1 MRVLALIG
9 AGLVAAG
16 LAWPSGM
23 LVVSDEAGA
32 ALWRVPV
39 SDGSEVVLHYTN
51 SVYLAPTWERFT
63 VRGGRLHLKEVSST
77 REAVLEYHRLAP
89 PYRRDGD
96 RLTAPASDVV
106 LEVLPLR
113 VGERG
118 HPVLQVGQTEVP
130 LYRAGTGTGL
140 RVTIRREARLLRWLI
155 GRAP

>member
-9 AGLVAAG
+9 AGLVVAG

-23 LVVSDEAGA
+23 LVVADEAGA
-32 ALWRVPV
+32 VRWRVPV

-51 SVYLAPTWERFT
+51 SIYLAPTWERFT

-89 PYRRDGD
+89 PYQRDGSTVKA
-96 RLTAPASDVV
+96 RTSGVV

-118 HPVLQVGQTEVP
+118 HPVLQVGRIEVP
-130 LYRAGTGTGL
+130 LYLAGVGAGL
-140 RVTIRREARLLRWLI
+140 RVTIRREARLQRWLSD
-155 GRAP
+155 RAP